1 MKTKRFEREVR
12 RVRYLSAW
20 IKVEG
25 RAHCECHVMDISKHG
40 AKVVVGLP
48 SAVPDHFAL
57 VFFQGDQNRACE
69 VIWRRVKMLGVKF
82 V

>member
-12 RVRYLSAW
+12 RVRYFSAW

-25 RAHCECHVMDISKHG
+25 RADCECHVMDISKHG
-40 AKVVVGLP
+40 AKVVVGSL

-57 VFFQGDQNRACE
+57 ALFQGDQNRACE
-69 VIWRRVKMLGVKF
+69 VIWRRANMLGVRF